1 MGPAP
6 QRTRETNDSRLIPP
20 NRPGAVLLLLA
31 FLVMTLSA
39 AFASTTN
46 QVAILAAG
54 ARFGVSFPTESKQFT
69 QGEFYADVGLP
80 WRWESDGALSLYL
93 RPTLTASAGWL
104 GDDYADGAVLK
115 AGFGILFG
123 SQRFPLSV
131 EVGFSPTCLTEEV
144 YGTKDF
150 GTKLQFTSHVALNF
164 DLAARLR
171 LSYRFQHMSNGS
183 LARPNPG
190 LNLHMV
196 GFGVLF

>member
-1 MGPAP
+1 
-6 QRTRETNDSRLIPP
+6 
-20 NRPGAVLLLLA
+20 
-31 FLVMTLSA
+31 
-39 AFASTTN
+39 
-46 QVAILAAG
+46 
-54 ARFGVSFPTESKQFT
+54 
-69 QGEFYADVGLP
+69 
-80 WRWESDGALSLYL
+80 LYL

-123 SQRFPLSV
+123 GQRVPLSL
-131 EVGFSPTCLTEEV
+131 EVGFCPTWISEEV
-144 YGTKDF
+144 YGSKNF
-150 GTKLQFTSHVALNF
+150 GTKLQFTSHVGVNF

-183 LARPNPG
+183 LAQPNPG